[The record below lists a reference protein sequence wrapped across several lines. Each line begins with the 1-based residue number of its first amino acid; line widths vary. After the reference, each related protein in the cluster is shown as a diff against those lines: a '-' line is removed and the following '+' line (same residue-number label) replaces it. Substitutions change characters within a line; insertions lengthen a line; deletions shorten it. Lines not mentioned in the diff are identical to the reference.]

1 MAALLFPKASAQSLE
16 ETFRTPPEEAKPLMI
31 WQWMDG
37 MVTREGITADLEAYK
52 AAGIGGVQQFL
63 VGGDMQ
69 TLVKDPANAIGT
81 APAAPRRS
89 SPTSAAAAPCCGAA
103 ASSSCAGPPPH
114 RVPAS
119 GSGPPAPCR
128 PGRSRAPG
136 TCVSLKGGAHRT
148 GSA

>member
-1 MAALLFPKASAQSLE
+1 
-16 ETFRTPPEEAKPLMI
+16 MI

-81 APAAPRRS
+81 APAAPR
-89 SPTSAAAAPCCGAA
+89 PGAA
-103 ASSSCAGPPPH
+103 ATAGPGCCWSSRPASPSSSSCAGPPPH

-119 GSGPPAPCR
+119 GSGNPAPCR

-136 TCVSLKGGAHRT
+136 TCVSPKGGAHRT